1 MKKEQDYEDDGRTVA
16 DMSGVDTPSVLRGW
30 FGLRTPPGDSSR
42 KRTIP
47 ETDRADRPGV
57 GSMQQEPEISP
68 DERRMWTFA
77 AIRAALLVALVYIGA
92 IGGAIAL
99 MLLLWNH

>member
-16 DMSGVDTPSVLRGW
+16 DMSGLDTPSVLSRW
-30 FGLRTPPGDSSR
+30 FGLRSPSGDGR
-42 KRTIP
+42 KRTLP
-47 ETDRADRPGV
+47 ETDRADRPGA

-77 AIRAALLVALVYIGA
+77 AIRAALLVALVYIGV

-99 MLLLWNH
+99 LLLLWNH